1 MRPKTLG
8 VPFIFLYF
16 SWIIFPRLSPKMR
29 RFEYSGIRQETCE
42 GKSCS
47 SPLGESSV
55 AASRLMLVGGFT
67 LLECLTWWICPNLR
81 APSPVEGLG
90 VYELAYIPRVGLC
103 SSVMSMGEA
112 WGSDPGGISQRPG
125 FGYYSCQASMGTGMI
140 DYLLRCH
147 YFSGVKFS
155 CLVSS
160 EWSST
165 RFFQFT
171 VNVPFFVCSKV
182 ENVLSN
188 TTWCWGGIC
197 LVLVL
202 NNRSTD
208 PDWNSECPR

>member
-1 MRPKTLG
+1 
-8 VPFIFLYF
+8 
-16 SWIIFPRLSPKMR
+16 
-29 RFEYSGIRQETCE
+29 
-42 GKSCS
+42 
-47 SPLGESSV
+47 
-55 AASRLMLVGGFT
+55 
-67 LLECLTWWICPNLR
+67 
-81 APSPVEGLG
+81 
-90 VYELAYIPRVGLC
+90 
-103 SSVMSMGEA
+103 
-112 WGSDPGGISQRPG
+112 
-125 FGYYSCQASMGTGMI
+125 MGTGII

-155 CLVSS
+155 RLVSS
-160 EWSST
+160 ECSST

-208 PDWNSECPR
+208 PG